1 MSLMTADPP
10 LPFTPA
16 AHAVEVGPA
25 AGLIEDAEGGRV
37 FIYGVL
43 AYAWDPGDEALR
55 RVAAVQLVKLAA
67 ARPGQVAAGFGV
79 DTATL
84 FRWRQQV
91 GDHGAGALVPGKR
104 GPKGPSRLTD
114 EVITQIQDQRSQGAS
129 LRQIGADLG
138 LSASTVRVGLQQT
151 AQADGDC
158 GAEDHPENAYVAD
171 ADEHP
176 LSAAGEDSVAAAD
189 QPPLELLAAPSRRA
203 GERALARAGLLGE
216 AAPVF
221 TPAARAPLAGL
232 LLGLPG
238 VAASGLLDC
247 AAKVYGGLP
256 QGFYGL
262 KTVLLEAVFRT
273 LAGEPRAEGATRIDP
288 VALGRVLGMDRAP
301 EVKTIRRKLAQLS
314 AVGKATQLQEAIAG
328 HHIESIDDADQT
340 GLLFYVDGHIR
351 AYQGTK
357 KVGKTHLAR
366 LRLPAPATA
375 ETWISDADGD
385 PVMVI
390 MSQPG
395 ASLASELRRLLP
407 DLRTAV
413 GDERRVL
420 VGFDRGGWSP
430 ALFAH
435 MYAEG
440 FDVLTW
446 RKAPVEERPSKD
458 FSQHCF
464 QDEVGRSHTWDLAET
479 TAQLKINK
487 DGDTFTMRQV
497 TRRDD
502 QGKQAHIL
510 TTREDLSPGEI
521 VYRMGS
527 RWRQENYFRYGRL
540 HLDLDSHDSYAATAD
555 DPARMV
561 PNPAKREAHRT
572 KQNAA
577 AREEREQAQANA
589 ALLAVRTPASG
600 ESEVLITSQDHNQ
613 ITEKWRAAAEDQHT
627 AAIEHALTPAR
638 VPLAELA
645 PDQQVLDTETK
656 LITHAIKM
664 SAFNTITSIARAIRV
679 HTDYARAEDEAYTLA
694 RQVLTHTGDID
705 PRNDGELIIR
715 LDPLPTPRA
724 TAAVAQLCEHLTAT
738 ETIYPGT
745 DLRLRYQIKNQP

>member
-1 MSLMTADPP
+1 MTVDPP

-25 AGLIEDAEGGRV
+25 AGLVEDAWGGRV
-37 FIYGVL
+37 FLYGVL
-43 AYAWDPGDEALR
+43 AYAWDAGDEALR
-55 RVAAVQLVKLAA
+55 RVAAVQLVKLGAG
-67 ARPGQVAAGFGV
+67 RPGQVASGFGV

-84 FRWRQQV
+84 FRWRRQA

-104 GPKGPSRLTD
+104 GPRGPSRLTD
-114 EVITQIQDQRSQGAS
+114 EVITEIQDQRSRGAS
-129 LRQIGADLG
+129 LRQIGVELDL
-138 LSASTVRVGLQQT
+138 SPSTVRVGLQ
-151 AQADGDC
+151 A
-158 GAEDHPENAYVAD
+158 GAETD
-171 ADEHP
+171 ADRGAEVHAEDDDSIDDEHG
-176 LSAAGEDSVAAAD
+176 LAAGEEAVAAG
-189 QPPLELLAAPSRRA
+189 QPALELLAAPEPRA
-203 GERALARAGLLGE
+203 GERAPARAGVLGE

-221 TPAARAPLAGL
+221 TGAARAPLAGL

-238 VAASGLLDC
+238 IEASGLLGC
-247 AAKVYGGLP
+247 ATEVYRELP

-262 KTVLLEAVFRT
+262 RTVLLEAVLRT

-301 EVKTIRRKLAQLS
+301 EVKTIRRKLAQL
-314 AVGKATQLQEAIAG
+314 ADAGKATQLGEAIAA
-328 HHIESIDDADQT
+328 HHIESINDAEQP

-351 AYQGTK
+351 AYQGRK
-357 KVGKTHLAR
+357 KIGKTHLAR

-375 ETWISDADGD
+375 ETWICDADGD
-385 PVMVI
+385 PVMVV
-390 MSQPG
+390 MSDPG

-413 GDERRVL
+413 GDQRRVL

-435 MYAEG
+435 MHAEG

-446 RKAPVEERPSKD
+446 RKAPVQERPDKD
-458 FSQHCF
+458 FSEHCF
-464 QDEVGRSHTWDLAET
+464 TDEAGRAHTWDLAET
-479 TAQLKINK
+479 TVALTINEQ
-487 DGDTFTMRQV
+487 GDTFTMRQI

-510 TTREDLSPGEI
+510 TTREDLTAAEV

-527 RWRQENYFRYGRL
+527 RWRVENYFRYGRL
-540 HLDLDSHDSYAATAD
+540 HLDLDSHDSYRSTAD

-561 PNPAKREAHRT
+561 PNPAKREAH
-572 KQNAA
+572 KAVKAA
-577 AREEREQAQANA
+577 SAREEREQAHANA
-589 ALLAVRTPASG
+589 VLLAARTPAPGQSQ
-600 ESEVLITSQDHNQ
+600 VLITSADQNE

-638 VPLAELA
+638 IALGELA
-645 PDQQVLDTETK
+645 SDQQVLDTETK
-656 LITHAIKM
+656 LLTHAIKIA
-664 SAFNTITSIARAIRV
+664 AFNTITSIARAIRV

-715 LDPLPTPRA
+715 LDPSPTPRA
-724 TAAVAQLCEHLTAT
+724 TAAIAQLCEHLTAT
-738 ETIYPGT
+738 GTTYPGT
-745 DLRLRYQIKNQP
+745 NRRLRYQIKNQT